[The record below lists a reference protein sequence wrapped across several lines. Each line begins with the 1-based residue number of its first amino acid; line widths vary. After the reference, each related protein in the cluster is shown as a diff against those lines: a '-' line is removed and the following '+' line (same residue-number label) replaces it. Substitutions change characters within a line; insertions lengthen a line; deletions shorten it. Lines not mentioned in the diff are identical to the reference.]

1 MFKYCLEVFLNHN
14 VIRLSAVNFF
24 FFLKLHNTF
33 DSVLS
38 ISILNTQ
45 NSIIVLKNVLPSAR
59 F

>member
-1 MFKYCLEVFLNHN
+1 MFKYCLEVFDEQKSYFFLNHN

-38 ISILNTQ
+38 I
-45 NSIIVLKNVLPSAR
+45 
-59 F
+59 